1 MDKWKTNEC
10 LKNTHIPGV
19 SVARHALVPLS
30 DFHDKND
37 VETIWKKLITELGS
51 DSLIV
56 KPRGDGCSA
65 GIVRLM
71 SASDLAKYLHFAQ
84 EGALAIPRGT
94 FDNQLEAVDMPEKKM
109 SELIFEEFIETDN
122 VRVRGN
128 ALKHT
133 RKTGWVEVTV
143 GVLERDNKKPQAL
156 FPSITI
162 AEGAVLSVEEKF
174 QGGTGVNITPPPASL
189 IAPRKL
195 EHTRECITNVAG
207 VLNIRGY
214 ARIDAFLELATG
226 NVKIIEI
233 NTLPGL
239 TPSTVLYHQG
249 LAETPQLYPID
260 LLQAIIKAA
269 GY

>member
-1 MDKWKTNEC
+1 M
-10 LKNTHIPGV
+10 I
-19 SVARHALVPLS
+19 A
-30 DFHDKND
+30 
-37 VETIWKKLITELGS
+37 ELGS
-51 DSLIV
+51 ESLIV

-71 SASDLAKYLHFAQ
+71 NAADLEKYVHFAKL
-84 EGALAIPRGT
+84 GVPTIPRGT
-94 FDNQLEAVDMPEKKM
+94 FSNQLEAVDMPEKKM
-109 SELIFEEFIETDN
+109 SELILEEFVETDS

-143 GVLERDNKKPQAL
+143 GVLERDGKKPQAL

-189 IAPRKL
+189 ISPRKL

-207 VLNIRGY
+207 VLNIKGY

-249 LAETPQLYPID
+249 LAETPQMYPID